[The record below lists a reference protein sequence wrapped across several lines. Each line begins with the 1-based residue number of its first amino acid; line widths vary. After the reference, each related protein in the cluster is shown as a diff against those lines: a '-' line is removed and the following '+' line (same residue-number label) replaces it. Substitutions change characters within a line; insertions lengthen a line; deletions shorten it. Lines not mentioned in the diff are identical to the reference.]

1 MNDSEKQIRSAIPGL
16 RWPAI
21 PTARGAQ
28 LLSLLYQFEQT
39 ERWPAERLLEHQL
52 RQLRGLLSHAV
63 ATVPFYRKRLPAA
76 GFKVRGAL
84 THDLFRGLPLLTRRD
99 VQSAGSAM
107 HSIAVPKTH
116 SPVGESRTTGST
128 GEPVTVRRTQVDQ
141 LMWEANTLRDHHWHK
156 RDFSAKLALIRAT
169 GQEAKPPHGLVLK
182 SWGHPAVEL
191 YETGPLVKLSSSADV
206 VTQAQWILR
215 NDPDYLMVYP
225 SLLRSLLA
233 WFSASGKRPG
243 RLREIRTVGETVD
256 ASLREACHDVLGIP
270 IVDGYSSEEM
280 GYIALQC
287 PISDAYHVLSDSV
300 LVEVIGDNGKPCAPG
315 EMGQVV
321 VTGLHN
327 FAMPMV
333 RYAVGDYAEVGG
345 PCACGR
351 TLPTIARIVG
361 KIRNLITL
369 PSGKRYRPIFVK
381 DMKEFPMIRQYQ
393 MIQRSLEDIEARLV
407 VDKPLSAEMEARLR
421 SVLQNAAGHPFHFS
435 LVYFSGELPRGPR
448 DKFEDFIS
456 RLPA

>member
-1 MNDSEKQIRSAIPGL
+1 MSGSETPIRSAIRGVS
-16 RWPAI
+16 WPSV

-52 RQLRGLLSHAV
+52 RQLRPLLSHAV
-63 ATVPFYRKRLPAA
+63 ATVPYYRERLTAA
-76 GFKVRGAL
+76 GLEPKQPL
-84 THDLFRGLPLLTRRD
+84 TLDVFRSLPLLTRRD
-99 VQSAGSAM
+99 VQSAGRAM
-107 HSIAVPKTH
+107 HSVAVPKAH
-116 SPVGESRTTGST
+116 GQVGEARTTGST

-141 LMWEANTLRDHHWHK
+141 LLWEANTLRDHHWHK

-169 GQEAKPPHGLVLK
+169 GQEAKPPHGLLLK
-182 SWGHPAVEL
+182 NWGNPAAEL

-215 NDPDYLMVYP
+215 HDPDYLMVYP

-233 WFSASGKRPG
+233 WFSTSGKRPT

-256 ASLREACHDVLGIP
+256 ASLREACHDVLGVP
-270 IVDGYSSEEM
+270 IVDGYSTEEM
-280 GYIALQC
+280 GYVALQC
-287 PISDAYHVLSDSV
+287 PVSGAYHVLSESV
-300 LVEVIGDNGKPCAPG
+300 LVEIIGDNGKPCAPG

-333 RYAVGDYAEVGG
+333 RYVVGDYAEVGG

-351 TLPTIARIVG
+351 TLPTISRIVG

-381 DMKEFPMIRQYQ
+381 DMKGFPMIRQYQ

-407 VDKPLSAEMEARLR
+407 VDKPLSAETEAHLR
-421 SVLQNAAGHPFHFS
+421 TVLQTAVGHAFHFS